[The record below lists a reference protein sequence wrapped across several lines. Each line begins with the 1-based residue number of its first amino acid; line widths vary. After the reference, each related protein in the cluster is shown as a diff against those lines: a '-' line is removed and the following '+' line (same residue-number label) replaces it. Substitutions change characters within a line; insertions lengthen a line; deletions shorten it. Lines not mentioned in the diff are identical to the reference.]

1 MITVDFSKRG
11 KKGLC
16 DYLYESV
23 KAQIISGELLA
34 NEKLPSKR
42 SLADHLGV
50 SVITVQNAYALL
62 TVEGY
67 IYSIEKKGFFVT
79 DIKNDVTIQK
89 SADKAISHES
99 EKFPRKEEKQPK
111 SEKNWLADFSSNATG
126 FEKFPFSLWAKT
138 MRSELA
144 SGNKNLLLKTE
155 AKGVFE
161 LREAIAKHLYDF
173 RQMRVSPEQ
182 IVIGAGTES
191 LYTMLIQLLG
201 KNHRYAV
208 ENPGYKKI
216 ASVFALNGADC
227 VPVEIDGEG
236 MNPTSL
242 EKIEASVVHIS
253 PSHHF
258 PTGIVMPIRRRNEML
273 AWANETAKSAE
284 LTEKKSAERA
294 RLTNGRFIIEDDYD
308 SEFRFQG
315 KPLPTLQS
323 SDKNGR
329 VIYINTFTKTLAPSF
344 RISYIVLPERLLG
357 SFDSLFHGF
366 SSTVSAFE
374 QFTLAKFISDGN
386 FARHIIRMKNYYRSL
401 RNELISAFSNKS
413 LSQIFKIHE
422 EESGLHFLLSVNSEK
437 KEFFAQNINERLLA
451 NKIKIPLLR
460 DFYYTQIPSE
470 KENVFVVNYSGI
482 QKNAISQIVE
492 KIEEILSNM

>member
-1 MITVDFSKRG
+1 MMITIDFSKRG
-11 KKGLC
+11 TKGLC
-16 DYLYESV
+16 EFLYEFIKEAIV
-23 KAQIISGELLA
+23 SGGLEA

-50 SVITVQNAYALL
+50 SVITVQNAYELL

-89 SADKAISHES
+89 SAGKATSHES
-99 EKFPRKEEKQPK
+99 EKHPK

-138 MRSELA
+138 MRSVLA

-273 AWANETAKSAE
+273 AWA
-284 LTEKKSAERA
+284 
-294 RLTNGRFIIEDDYD
+294 TNGRFIIEDDYD

-437 KEFFAQNINERLLA
+437 KEFSARNINERLLA
-451 NKIKIPLLR
+451 SKIKIPLLR
-460 DFYYTQIPSE
+460 DFYYTQIPAE

-482 QKNAISQIVE
+482 QKNAISQIVG
-492 KIEEILSNM
+492 KIEEILSEM

>member
-1 MITVDFSKRG
+1 MITIDFSERG

-16 DYLYESV
+16 EYLYESI
-23 KAQIISGELLA
+23 KAQILSGELRA

-67 IYSIEKKGFFVT
+67 LYSIEKKGFFVT
-79 DIKNDVTIQK
+79 DIKNDVTIK
-89 SADKAISHES
+89 THRSES
-99 EKFPRKEEKQPK
+99 ESSDKSDCLPRHKKPQKE
-111 SEKNWLADFSSNATG
+111 SDFLADFSSNATG

-138 MRSELA
+138 MRSVLA
-144 SGNKNLLLKTE
+144 SGNKNLLLKTD
-155 AKGVFE
+155 AKGVLE
-161 LREAIAKHLYDF
+161 LREAIARHLYDF

-191 LYTMLIQLLG
+191 LYNMLIQLLG
-201 KNHRYAV
+201 REHCYAV

-216 ASVFALNGADC
+216 ASVFALNGSEC
-227 VPVEIDGEG
+227 IPVELDDEG
-236 MNPTSL
+236 MNPNLL
-242 EKIEASVVHIS
+242 EKIGASVVHIS

-273 AWANETAKSAE
+273 AWASESS
-284 LTEKKSAERA
+284 EKGSP
-294 RLTNGRFIIEDDYD
+294 TNGRYIIEDDYD

-344 RISYIVLPERLLG
+344 RISYMVLPESLLPH
-357 SFDSLFHGF
+357 FEERFRGF

-374 QFTLAKFISDGN
+374 QFTLARFISDGN

-401 RNELISAFSNKS
+401 RNELVSAFSKTN
-413 LSQIFKIHE
+413 LSKIFKIHE
-422 EESGLHFLLSVNSEK
+422 EESGLHFLLSVNAEEK
-437 KEFFAQNINERLLA
+437 AADISERLLA
-451 NKIKIPLLR
+451 NRIKIPLLK
-460 DFYYTQIPSE
+460 DFYYTNVPKE
-470 KENVFVVNYSGI
+470 KENIFVVNYSGI
-482 QKNAISQIVE
+482 QKNAIAKIIGAIE
-492 KIEEILSNM
+492 KSLKL

>member
-1 MITVDFSKRG
+1 MITVDFSKREN
-11 KKGLC
+11 KGLC
-16 DYLYESV
+16 EYLYESI
-23 KAQIISGELLA
+23 KAQILSGELRA

-67 IYSIEKKGFFVT
+67 LYSIEKKGFFVT
-79 DIKNDVTIQK
+79 DIKNDVTVK
-89 SADKAISHES
+89 NHKKENNEVRES
-99 EKFPRKEEKQPK
+99 EDSNEQSLIKKALKEE
-111 SEKNWLADFSSNATG
+111 SIFLADFSSNATG

-138 MRSELA
+138 MRSVLA

-155 AKGVFE
+155 TKGVFE

-201 KNHRYAV
+201 TKCRYAV

-216 ASVFALNGADC
+216 ASVFALNGAECIPIELD
-227 VPVEIDGEG
+227 DEG
-236 MNPTSL
+236 MNPLLL
-242 EKIEASVVHIS
+242 EEIGASVVHIS

-258 PTGIVMPIRRRNEML
+258 PTGIVMPIRRRNEIL
-273 AWANETAKSAE
+273 AWAAE
-284 LTEKKSAERA
+284 SSDK
-294 RLTNGRFIIEDDYD
+294 LTNGRYIIEDDYD

-315 KPLPTLQS
+315 KPLPTLQG

-344 RISYIVLPERLLG
+344 RISYMVLPESLLYR
-357 SFDSLFHGF
+357 FEEKFRGF

-374 QFTLAKFISDGN
+374 QFTLARFISDGN

-401 RNELISAFSNKS
+401 RNDLILAFSKTN
-413 LSQIFKIHE
+413 LSRVFKINE
-422 EESGLHFLLSVNSEK
+422 EESGLHFLLSVNQEESSLS
-437 KEFFAQNINERLLA
+437 ADMINERLLA
-451 NKIKIPLLR
+451 NKIKIPLLK
-460 DFYYTQIPSE
+460 DFYYTNVPKE
-470 KENVFVVNYSGI
+470 KENIFVVNYSGI
-482 QKNAISQIVE
+482 QKTSIKKIVE
-492 KIEEILSNM
+492 VIEKSLES

>member
-1 MITVDFSKRG
+1 MITIDFSRREN
-11 KKGLC
+11 KGLC
-16 DYLYESV
+16 EYLYESIKV
-23 KAQIISGELLA
+23 QILSGELRA

-50 SVITVQNAYALL
+50 SVITVQNAYSLL

-67 IYSIEKKGFFVT
+67 LYSIEKKGFFVT
-79 DIKNDVTIQK
+79 DIKNDVTVK
-89 SADKAISHES
+89 NHRNDREKLNESRSANERSLTK
-99 EKFPRKEEKQPK
+99 KKEE
-111 SEKNWLADFSSNATG
+111 SVFLADFSSNATG

-138 MRSELA
+138 MRSVLA

-155 AKGVFE
+155 TKGVFE

-201 KNHRYAV
+201 KKCRYAV

-216 ASVFALNGADC
+216 ASLFALNGADC
-227 VPVEIDGEG
+227 IPVELDDEG
-236 MNPTSL
+236 INPL
-242 EKIEASVVHIS
+242 LLDKIGASVVHIS

-258 PTGIVMPIRRRNEML
+258 PTGIVMPIRRRNEIL
-273 AWANETAKSAE
+273 AWANGSSDE
-284 LTEKKSAERA
+284 
-294 RLTNGRFIIEDDYD
+294 LTNGRYIIEDDYD

-344 RISYIVLPERLLG
+344 RISYMVLPESLL
-357 SFDSLFHGF
+357 SRFEEKFRGF

-374 QFTLAKFISDGN
+374 QFTLARFISDGN

-401 RNELISAFSNKS
+401 RNELISAFSKTK
-413 LSQIFKIHE
+413 LSHVFKIHE
-422 EESGLHFLLSVNSEK
+422 EESGLHFLLSFNLRETGLS
-437 KEFFAQNINERLLA
+437 ADIINERLLA
-451 NKIKIPLLR
+451 NKIKIPLLK
-460 DFYYTQIPSE
+460 DFYYTNVPKE
-470 KENVFVVNYSGI
+470 KENIFVVNYSGI
-482 QKNAISQIVE
+482 QKTSIKKIVE
-492 KIEEILSNM
+492 VIEKSLES

>member
-1 MITVDFSKRG
+1 MITIDFSKRE

-16 DYLYESV
+16 DYLYESI
-23 KAQIISGELLA
+23 KAQILTGELSA

-42 SLADHLGV
+42 ALADHLGV
-50 SVITVQNAYALL
+50 SVITVQNAYSLL
-62 TVEGY
+62 CVEGY
-67 IYSIEKKGFFVT
+67 LYSIEKKGFFVT
-79 DIKNDVTIQK
+79 DIKNDVTMK
-89 SADKAISHES
+89 SAVLS
-99 EKFPRKEEKQPK
+99 K
-111 SEKNWLADFSSNATG
+111 SEESKRSKTLHGHSAPKKQESYLADFSSNATG

-138 MRSELA
+138 MRSVLA

-173 RQMRVSPEQ
+173 REMRVSPEQ

-201 KNHRYAV
+201 TRHCYAV

-227 VPVEIDGEG
+227 VPVEIDGKG
-236 MNPTSL
+236 MNPLSL
-242 EKIEASVVHIS
+242 KKIGASVVHIS

-258 PTGIVMPIRRRNEML
+258 PTGIVMPIRRRNELL
-273 AWANETAKSAE
+273 AWASEVNEKECAE
-284 LTEKKSAERA
+284 EKISERE
-294 RLTNGRFIIEDDYD
+294 RLTNGRYIIEDDYD

-344 RISYIVLPERLLG
+344 RISYMVLPESLVSR
-357 SFDSLFHGF
+357 FDELFAGF

-374 QFTLAKFISDGN
+374 QFTLAQFITDGN

-401 RNELISAFSNKS
+401 RNELISAFSKTQ
-413 LSQIFKIHE
+413 LSEIFKIHE

-437 KEFFAQNINERLLA
+437 FGRSATEINERLLA
-451 NKIKIPLLR
+451 NKIKIPLLS
-460 DFYYTQIPSE
+460 DFYYTPIPKE
-470 KENVFVVNYSGI
+470 NENVFVVNYSGI
-482 QKNAISQIVE
+482 QKNAIAKIVE
-492 KIEEILSNM
+492 LMEKSLDF